1 MTSFAFILGVLPL
14 VWAEGAAAAS
24 RQALGTAVC
33 GGMITSTVLA
43 VFFVPVFYVAVQG
56 FIEYWSGP
64 PAFIPAG
71 SVHVVSHP
79 AQPIVATEPAVP
91 AVVETKPIDV
101 PLPAASPAKPP
112 PAADESNPSP

>member
-64 PAFIPAG
+64 PTFVTSGGVHLALDPDEGAVAVQPKPA
-71 SVHVVSHP
+71 
-79 AQPIVATEPAVP
+79 EPTP
-91 AVVETKPIDV
+91 KQ
-101 PLPAASPAKPP
+101 PP
-112 PAADESNPSP
+112 PPDAAEE